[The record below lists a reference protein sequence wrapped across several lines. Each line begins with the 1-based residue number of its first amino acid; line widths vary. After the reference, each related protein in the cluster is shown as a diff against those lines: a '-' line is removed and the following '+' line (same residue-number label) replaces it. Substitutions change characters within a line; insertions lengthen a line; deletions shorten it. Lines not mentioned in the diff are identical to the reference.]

1 MDIQERF
8 EPAYGV
14 PAFGMPAIGM
24 PAIGMPAIGTP
35 VIETST
41 VNNTTFGTPTAV
53 SEGISALD
61 KIADIATIAAPTYA
75 YPGYTIYPTAKPLFS
90 FAQSRSLF
98 VGIIVV
104 VMIVAIIIIVAKPT
118 RLKSP
123 FYSGMQSSY
132 GMYKSR
138 PYSVY

>member
-14 PAFGMPAIGM
+14 PAFGVPAIGM
-24 PAIGMPAIGTP
+24 PSFGMP

-41 VNNTTFGTPTAV
+41 VNNTTFGTPSAV

-61 KIADIATIAAPTYA
+61 KIADISADIATIAAPTYA

-104 VMIVAIIIIVAKPT
+104 VMIVAIIIVAKPT